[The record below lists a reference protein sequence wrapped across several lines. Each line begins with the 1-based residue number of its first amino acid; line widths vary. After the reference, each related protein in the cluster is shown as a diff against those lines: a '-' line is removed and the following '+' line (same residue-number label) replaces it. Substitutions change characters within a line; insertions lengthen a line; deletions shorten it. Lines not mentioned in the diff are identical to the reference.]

1 MTGPGAGSP
10 GDPKK
15 RADLGGADAVPDTP
29 STAKRQGSEPGAPKP
44 KTSAQTEAERRLT
57 PRAAA
62 ATSSAA
68 SMKPV
73 IWIVVAIVAIAAA
86 YFAFG
91 M

>member
-10 GDPKK
+10 GEPRK

-29 STAKRQGSEPGAPKP
+29 STAKRQGSEPGTPKH
-44 KTSAQTEAERRLT
+44 TSSAQTDAERRLT
-57 PRAAA
+57 PRAAT
-62 ATSSAA
+62 ATSSAGG
-68 SMKPV
+68 MKPV
-73 IWIVVAIVAIAAA
+73 IWIVIAIIAIAAA